1 MVLGKLWCLNRTAP
15 LRDLGSSMEVIRT
28 EAKSVLAVDKGA
40 MDLIIIYFHLVS
52 ISAAAVA
59 IGL

>member
-1 MVLGKLWCLNRTAP
+1 
-15 LRDLGSSMEVIRT
+15 MEVIRT